1 MSSLRVFKAER
12 IIEVLKRAM
21 TSMCMTAHADTED
34 GESSSDTTPTPQP
47 QINYEQLI
55 AQARKEEK
63 DKLYPKIKKL
73 EEEKANLVK
82 IGNDNLIKI
91 GDLTQ
96 TIQNLNA
103 EIKTLKEGNGEE
115 TQEVKDLKSQIAT
128 LTAENEKLK
137 NETPNEEELRKKIE
151 QEYEVKLY
159 LNEQTTANK
168 DSILSSF
175 MSEVQGS
182 TKEEIDAS
190 ITAAKEKS
198 LAIKKELGL
207 VDDEGKPIHKT
218 SRQQS
223 KSKSDTQ
230 QRQNNPAPAANPADT
245 NPGQTYDADYIRN
258 LDPRSEEYKEFR
270 KSLGL
275 K

>member
-1 MSSLRVFKAER
+1 MSNLRVFMAER
-12 IIEVLKRAM
+12 FIGAFKKVM
-21 TSMCMTAHADTED
+21 TSMCMTAYADEGTD
-34 GESSSDTTPTPQP
+34 DSGNTPTPTAP

-63 DKLYPKIKKL
+63 DKLYPKIKAL

-103 EIKTLKEGNGEE
+103 EIKSLKDNGGEE
-115 TQEVKDLKSQIAT
+115 TQEVKDLKAQIAT

-168 DSILSSF
+168 DEILSSF
-175 MSEVQGS
+175 ISEVKGT
-182 TKEEIDAS
+182 TKEEIDES
-190 ITAAKEKS
+190 IKAAKEKS

-207 VDDEGKPIHKT
+207 VDEEGKPVKKT
-218 SRQQS
+218 
-223 KSKSDTQ
+223 KSDKKPKAETP
-230 QRQNNPAPAANPADT
+230 NKPPAANPAEISDSQ
-245 NPGQTYDADYIRN
+245 NFDPEYIRN
-258 LDPRSEEYKEFR
+258 LDPSSEEYKEFR

>member
-1 MSSLRVFKAER
+1 MSNVRVFKAE
-12 IIEVLKRAM
+12 IMSKILKRAI
-21 TSMCMTAHADTED
+21 TSMCMTAHADEGTD
-34 GESSSDTTPTPQP
+34 DNTPTPQP

-103 EIKTLKEGNGEE
+103 EIKSLKDNGGEE
-115 TQEVKDLKSQIAT
+115 TQEVKDLKAQIAT

-168 DSILSSF
+168 DFILSSF

-207 VDDEGKPIHKT
+207 VDDEGNPIK
-218 SRQQS
+218 SQKQQTN
-223 KSKSDTQ
+223 KKSDTQ
-230 QRQNNPAPAANPADT
+230 KKQNTPAPAANPADT
-245 NPGQTYDADYIRN
+245 NPGQTYDAEYIRN